1 MAAKRNY
8 KDSMFRAIFKDKK
21 ALLSL
26 YNAIRK
32 TNITDWRA
40 IRLNSLKGVLFNI
53 MRNDLSFTVGEE
65 EIILMEE
72 QSTPNGNMPLRLFF
86 YLAKLYQHSVAQRNS
101 IAKRPPSCPR
111 RISTYSASAGM
122 TCRLSQKSG
131 CPLRLP
137 RPPAISSSS
146 FTSTTSPTASTAR
159 SSQTVRYSTNTASSS
174 AR

>member
-65 EIILMEE
+65 EVILMEE

-86 YLAKLYQHSVAQRNS
+86 WK
-101 IAKRPPSCPR
+101 
-111 RISTYSASAGM
+111 
-122 TCRLSQKSG
+122 
-131 CPLRLP
+131 
-137 RPPAISSSS
+137 
-146 FTSTTSPTASTAR
+146 FR
-159 SSQTVRYSTNTASSS
+159 S
-174 AR
+174 